1 MKRLIA
7 LMLILSASIVT
18 QAKTCRVCGGIGHAF
33 GHSDI
38 VCSACNGTGQEA
50 STAAEQMR
58 EARDRE
64 NYANSANDMMEAYNL
79 TPEEYFAYEEL
90 IKQAMEQVPV
100 YQTCSACN
108 GTGDCSMC
116 GGYMNVSLDDDL
128 CRVCGGSGVCITCG
142 GAGRMTVGYQDNP
155 NKEQL
160 IQRAKE
166 ILYHGQPPQ
175 SESQDIYGAYSNPGD
190 TPESDSSY
198 LYRKRGTP
206 VVVILLVVIGIGLL
220 GWLGWRRWKKKKK
233 NSNQSL

>member
-1 MKRLIA
+1 MKKTTIT
-7 LMLILSASIVT
+7 ILFSLLPIFCIG
-18 QAKTCRVCGGIGHAF
+18 KTCRVCGGLGHPF
-33 GHSDI
+33 GHNEI
-38 VCSACNGTGQEA
+38 VCSACGGSGVAPVSA
-50 STAAEQMR
+50 SEQMR

-64 NYANSANDMMEAYNL
+64 NYANSANDMIESYNL

-128 CRVCGGSGVCITCG
+128 CRVCGGSGVCISCG
-142 GAGRMTVGYQDNP
+142 GAGRMTIGYQDNP

-175 SESQDIYGAYSNPGD
+175 SESQDTYGAYNNSGD
-190 TPESDSSY
+190 TPGIDNSY

-206 VVVILLVVIGIGLL
+206 VVVILLVVIGLGLL
-220 GWLGWRRWKKKKK
+220 GWLAWRYNKKKKH
-233 NSNQSL
+233 SRQS

>member
-1 MKRLIA
+1 MKKATTTILLTLLSIYSIA
-7 LMLILSASIVT
+7 R
-18 QAKTCRVCGGIGHAF
+18 TCRVCGGLGHAF
-33 GHSDI
+33 GHSEI
-38 VCSACNGTGQEA
+38 VCSACNGSGQEA
-50 STAAEQMR
+50 PTAAEQTR

-64 NYANSANDMMEAYNL
+64 NYANSANDLMETYNL

-100 YQTCSACN
+100 YQTCTACN

-142 GAGRMTVGYQDNP
+142 GAGRMTIGYQDNP

-166 ILYHGQPPQ
+166 ILYHGQTPQ
-175 SESQDIYGAYSNPGD
+175 GGSQDTYGAYGNPDD
-190 TPESDSSY
+190 TPFGSDP
-198 LYRKRGTP
+198 LYRKKGTP
-206 VVVILLVVIGIGLL
+206 VGVIILVILIVGAA
-220 GWLGWRRWKKKKK
+220 GWFVYRRRRRK
-233 NSNQSL
+233 

>member
-7 LMLILSASIVT
+7 LMLVLSASIVT
-18 QAKTCRVCGGIGHAF
+18 QARTCRVCGGLGHAF
-33 GHSDI
+33 GHIDI

-128 CRVCGGSGVCITCG
+128 CRVCGKYCIM
-142 GAGRMTVGYQDNP
+142 ASRL
-155 NKEQL
+155 KA
-160 IQRAKE
+160 RART
-166 ILYHGQPPQ
+166 YTAHT
-175 SESQDIYGAYSNPGD
+175 A
-190 TPESDSSY
+190 
-198 LYRKRGTP
+198 TP
-206 VVVILLVVIGIGLL
+206 VTHPKVIAATSIAREVRL
-220 GWLGWRRWKKKKK
+220 
-233 NSNQSL
+233 S

>member
-1 MKRLIA
+1 MKKTTTTILLSLLSIYCIA
-7 LMLILSASIVT
+7 R
-18 QAKTCRVCGGIGHAF
+18 TCRVCGGLGHAF
-33 GHSDI
+33 GHSEI
-38 VCSACNGTGQEA
+38 VCSACNGSGQEA
-50 STAAEQMR
+50 PTAAEQMR

-64 NYANSANDMMEAYNL
+64 NYANSANDLMETYNL

-100 YQTCSACN
+100 YQTCTACN

-175 SESQDIYGAYSNPGD
+175 SGSQDTYGA
-190 TPESDSSY
+190 SDPFSSPDDSPFGGPPSY
-198 LYRKRGTP
+198 KSRTP
-206 VVVILLVVIGIGLL
+206 VAAIIIAVLIVGAV
-220 GWLGWRRWKKKKK
+220 GWFIYRRRRRK
-233 NSNQSL
+233 